1 MINNKRRAFEFYQL
15 AAEQVS
21 VVSNSILK
29 PLLISNKHPFLP
41 SVSLLCP
48 LAQGSLDAWRNLASM
63 HYLGDGVPKSVDLAK
78 EIMKVVFG
86 KK

>member
-1 MINNKRRAFEFYQL
+1 MLETKQTFSQYF
-15 AAEQVS
+15 
-21 VVSNSILK
+21 
-29 PLLISNKHPFLP
+29 LLLFLLYGHP
-41 SVSLLCP
+41 
-48 LAQGSLDAWRNLASM
+48 AQGSLDAWRNLASM